1 MTETIP
7 LKQQAQGGDPQA
19 IATLM
24 NRSFNRRGVTAFV
37 TTKGNCLQ
45 ILLESSVVPSQSTF
59 VSMIWMGVHKLEI
72 PNIHSLEIY
81 GKQLGNEIPSWS
93 QKVTLDKAIVDQQY
107 QEDTMHTHL
116 NTNSIKENSDLRVT
130 PLKDISK
137 VLPVE
142 PPKNI
147 DKNLDIKNT
156 GDVSKS
162 HFLHQLL
169 GRFNIRSAA
178 YGFLMDVIGSECS
191 SFLLTMIFSF
201 ILAMQGKNYYQIQ
214 TELSNNYFS
223 IIYASLGLLFS
234 GAGGFLA
241 AHCAKHDRI
250 LNSALAG
257 VISTSFGCLM
267 TYTNPQSI
275 PPSSLQ
281 TMSLLLTIPV
291 AIAGG
296 CIRQASLKKQMR
308 TI

>member
-1 MTETIP
+1 MTEFSP
-7 LKQQAQGGDPQA
+7 LKQQAQNGDPQA

-24 NRSFNRRGVTAFV
+24 NRSFNRRGVTASV

-45 ILLESSVVPSQSTF
+45 VLLESSLVPSQSTF
-59 VSMIWMGVHKLEI
+59 VSMIWMGLHKLEI
-72 PNIHSLEIY
+72 PNIHTLEIY

-93 QKVTLDKAIVDQQY
+93 QKVTLDREVGDRKY
-107 QEDTMHTHL
+107 QEADL
-116 NTNSIKENSDLRVT
+116 QTNHDADSIEKKSNLMVKS
-130 PLKDISK
+130 LKDTTKIS
-137 VLPVE
+137 LVE
-142 PPKNI
+142 SSKNI
-147 DKNLDIKNT
+147 DDQNTRDIN
-156 GDVSKS
+156 KS

-169 GRFNIRSAA
+169 SRFDIRSAA

-191 SFLLTMIFSF
+191 SFLLTTIFSF

-214 TELSNNYFS
+214 ADLSNNNFS
-223 IIYASLGLLFS
+223 LVYTSLGLFFS

-257 VISTSFGCLM
+257 AISSSFGCLM
-267 TYTNPQSI
+267 TYTNPQFI
-275 PPSSLQ
+275 PSSLQ